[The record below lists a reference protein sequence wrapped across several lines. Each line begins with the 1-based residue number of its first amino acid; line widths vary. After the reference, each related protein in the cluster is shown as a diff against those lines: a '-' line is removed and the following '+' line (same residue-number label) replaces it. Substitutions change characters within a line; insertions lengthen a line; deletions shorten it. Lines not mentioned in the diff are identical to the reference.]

1 MMVFSFS
8 ASNSEGGSLRKI
20 TCKSVLRTVLI
31 AGACLFSVSSL
42 AAGLGKLTVLSSLGQ
57 PLQAE
62 IEIVSLQ
69 PGEVDSI
76 SAKLASAEA
85 FRQANIELNGALL
98 GVKFAIERRAGNQY
112 VLTLTSTQPMNEP
125 FIDALVELSWVG
137 GRLVRE
143 YTFLL
148 DPPEYKGPAVAAA
161 PVVAAPAAPAA
172 APAPAASA
180 PVEPARPAAA
190 APAATARP
198 AEAASPSRSAP
209 STYEVKRGDTLAKIA
224 QQNRIEGISLQ
235 QMLAALYR
243 GNRDAFDGENMNRLR
258 SGRILNLPDKDTAS
272 AISPSDAVALV
283 NTQGADYATYRR
295 SLGASVA
302 ESSGSAGGGRQ
313 AAGKIGA
320 PEAPAPKAA
329 EASKDQLR
337 LSRAED
343 GKAGGRAARAAA
355 QDDAAAKARA
365 LAEANDRIAQLE
377 KNLADMQKLAQLK
390 SQSGAQLQQQAQ
402 KADAPKADAAKSP
415 APEAA
420 KAASKAPDAPAS
432 KAAEPAKAA
441 EAPKAPEA
449 AKAAEAPKAAEAAK
463 AADLSKAPAPDAAKV
478 AEAPKAAPKAAPK
491 PVAPPPPPPDMLDEL
506 TGNPLMMGGAGG
518 VVILLAGYAFYAVR
532 RRRKQA
538 AANSAAS
545 LAASDTNS
553 VLASS
558 SLEVDTASSQLQE
571 EVGEEQPA
579 KAESEEIDPI
589 AEADVYMAYGRDP
602 QAEEILKEA
611 LAKDTSRQPVR
622 LKLLEIYANRKDAAS
637 FAAEAGHVQVAT
649 GGQGPDW
656 EKVAAL
662 GASIDPAN
670 PLYGSGATE
679 VVDLGSD
686 DTQVLN
692 VGELEAPPAAAEE
705 APASELDF
713 DLGAATDGQPDIN
726 LGEEAPAAEEVAA
739 PVAEEAAAPTTLDFD
754 LDLGS
759 GDTAAAAD
767 VAQAP
772 AEPAAE
778 VAAADGGLSIDFDLP
793 SSDAPAPQEAA
804 PATEAALAAEDGG
817 LSIDFDLGPTAAESA
832 APAAEPAL
840 DLSSISL
847 DLGSDQPQAEGA
859 APDEHWQEVATKLD
873 LAKAYQEMGDKDGAR
888 ELLNEVLKEGDAAQ
902 QQQATT
908 MLEALG

>member
-20 TCKSVLRTVLI
+20 TCKSVLRAVLI

-57 PLQAE
+57 PLRAE

-112 VLTLTSTQPMNEP
+112 VLTLSSTQPMNEP

-161 PVVAAPAAPAA
+161 PSVAPPAAQAPAPAPAAPAPAPAAAAPAAAPAAPAA
-172 APAPAASA
+172 AVAPRAAD
-180 PVEPARPAAA
+180 A
-190 APAATARP
+190 APAA
-198 AEAASPSRSAP
+198 RSAGG
-209 STYEVKRGDTLAKIA
+209 TYEVKRGDTLAKIA

-258 SGRILNLPDKDTAS
+258 SGRILNLPDKDAAS
-272 AISPSDAVALV
+272 AISQSDAVALM
-283 NTQGADYATYRR
+283 NTQSADYAAYRR

-302 ESSGSAGGGRQ
+302 ESSGTGGGRQ
-313 AAGKIGA
+313 AAGRIGA
-320 PEAPAPKAA
+320 PEAAAPKAA
-329 EASKDQLR
+329 DAPKDQLR

-343 GKAGGRAARAAA
+343 GKAGGRAAKAAA

-365 LAEANDRIAQLE
+365 LAEANERIAQLE

-390 SQSGAQLQQQAQ
+390 SQAGAQLQQQAQ
-402 KADAPKADAAKSP
+402 KAEAPKA
-415 APEAA
+415 EAA
-420 KAASKAPDAPAS
+420 KAPAPDA
-432 KAAEPAKAA
+432 AKAA
-441 EAPKAPEA
+441 KAPETPA
-449 AKAAEAPKAAEAAK
+449 AKAAEAPKAAEASKSADAPKSAEAAK
-463 AADLSKAPAPDAAKV
+463 AAEVAKAPAPDAAKV
-478 AEAPKAAPKAAPK
+478 AEAPKAAPKAPPK

-532 RRRKQA
+532 RRRKLA
-538 AANSAAS
+538 AANSSAS
-545 LAASDTNS
+545 LAASDPNS

-571 EVGEEQPA
+571 EVSEDQPA

-589 AEADVYMAYGRDP
+589 AEADVYMAYGRDA

-611 LAKDTSRQPVR
+611 LAKDSSRQAVR
-622 LKLLEIYANRKDAAS
+622 LKLLEIYANRKDTAS
-637 FAAEAGHVQVAT
+637 FAAEAGHLQVAT

-656 EKVAAL
+656 EKVVAL

-670 PLYGSGATE
+670 PLYSAGSAE

-692 VGELEAPPAAAEE
+692 VGELEAAPPAAE
-705 APASELDF
+705 AVPASELDF
-713 DLGAATDGQPDIN
+713 DLGAPTDGQPDIN
-726 LGEEAPAAEEVAA
+726 LGDETAAVAEAAAPAVEE
-739 PVAEEAAAPTTLDFD
+739 PAAPTTLDFD

-759 GDTAAAAD
+759 GDAGAAPD
-767 VAQAP
+767 TAQAA
-772 AEPAAE
+772 AEPAAD

-793 SSDAPAPQEAA
+793 ATDVTAPEQAPAVAEAA
-804 PATEAALAAEDGG
+804 PAAEDGG

-847 DLGSDQPQAEGA
+847 DLGGDQPQQGEAA